1 MLKQLH
7 QLTVDADGRYAT
19 EEELAFLR
27 EYISSAKTRTKIYK
41 KLREMRSDIALQTEQ
56 KVLEGNE
63 DIFVVNGKDYKPMF
77 HRDQGIDLRYTAATV
92 LSGDL
97 ERLKQSLLLWYK
109 TILKAAR
116 PNKVKTWTEMTYRVK
131 PSIVLST
138 LDEEEHNYIAP
149 ILSLKKSVLGSF

>member
-19 EEELAFLR
+19 EEELSFLR
-27 EYISSAKTRTKIYK
+27 EYILSAKTRSKIYK

-56 KVLEGNE
+56 KVVEGDE
-63 DIFVVNGKDYKPMF
+63 DIFIVNGKDYKPMF

-116 PNKVKTWTEMTYRVK
+116 PNNVKTWTEMTYKVK
-131 PSIVLST
+131 PAIVLST
-138 LDEEEHNYIAP
+138 LEDDERKYVEP
-149 ILSLKKSVLGSF
+149 ILSLNQSVLGSF